1 MNNTMHDF
9 SWLLFLAQLLPILKI
24 IFWIVVGYY
33 TIKLYKAIL
42 RYVTRFDSDTE

>member
-1 MNNTMHDF
+1 MNNTIHDF
-9 SWLLFLAQLLPILKI
+9 SWLIVLAQLYWVLKI